1 MDKNGNGLLEMLL
14 RGDEMVNIILFPYDC
29 ALLKLIWLFSQSSST
44 NFLQISD
51 FLRKERQTFMD
62 HLYQSMQY
70 HQKTNTLLKKFNIWL
85 VYYFYKS
92 WRYNFTHHGVLESS
106 YLKQFSTSLCLPD
119 CVSTLLCVHNTSATS
134 QLE

>member
-14 RGDEMVNIILFPYDC
+14 RGDGMVNIILFPYDC

-70 HQKTNTLLKKFNIWL
+70 NQKTEHTFEEIQ
-85 VYYFYKS
+85 
-92 WRYNFTHHGVLESS
+92 
-106 YLKQFSTSLCLPD
+106 YLNGL
-119 CVSTLLCVHNTSATS
+119 
-134 QLE
+134 